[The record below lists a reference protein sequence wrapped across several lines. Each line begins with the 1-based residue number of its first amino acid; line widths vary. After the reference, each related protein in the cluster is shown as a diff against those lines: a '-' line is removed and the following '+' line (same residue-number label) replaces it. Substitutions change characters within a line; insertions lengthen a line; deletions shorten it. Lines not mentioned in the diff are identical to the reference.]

1 MDSDKYLLSHIQEV
15 SEDDVVH
22 VIIKHLVQIFDP
34 SSKLAITCPTNKL
47 DSVHDYFLKR
57 GWKNLKKVTE
67 EDLFTAFVDTDGE
80 VCLPEKVPVPEKVPG
95 MSMFMPGA
103 FAAQF
108 KCACPR
114 CL

>member
-1 MDSDKYLLSHIQEV
+1 MDYDKYLLSSISEV
-15 SEDDVVH
+15 SEEDVIH

-47 DSVHDYFLKR
+47 DSVHDYFVKR
-57 GWKNLKKVTE
+57 GWKNLKKVKE
-67 EDLFTAFVDTDGE
+67 EELFTAFVADEKVDEKVDE
-80 VCLPEKVPVPEKVPG
+80 VCLPEKVPG
-95 MSMFMPGA
+95 MSMFLPGA